1 MAECASLQRVN
12 NTTDL
17 HNECVDRKKG
27 GQINPTRISSKCE
40 VVFAEMLCMVHVDEL
55 DDHHDLSLGALMV
68 YVTTAE

>member
-1 MAECASLQRVN
+1 VQIEN
-12 NTTDL
+12 
-17 HNECVDRKKG
+17 KG
-27 GQINPTRISSKCE
+27 GQINPTRISSKSE